1 MDITESP
8 VVRPCSPDE
17 TGRAFAEVM
26 AELTGRDQVPVG
38 SDFFA
43 DLGANSLMMAQFC
56 ARVRKRPEL
65 PSVSMRDVYRTPT
78 PAGLAAAVAEPAESP
93 APAAQQPS
101 PGPAGPPRRAS
112 PLEYLGCG
120 VLQALLFAAYSLLA
134 AEILGVGADWLIA
147 GSGLATCY
155 LRSVAFGAAVLL
167 VGGTVP
173 IALKWILVGR
183 WTPREIRLWSL
194 GYVRF
199 WLVKTLVQ
207 RNPLLPFFSGSPLYS
222 LYLRALGARIGRGVT
237 ALSAFVPV
245 CTDLLT
251 IGEGTVICKDTY
263 FTTYRAEGGV
273 LRTGPVDIGAHAYL
287 GEMSVLD
294 IDTRIGDGA
303 ELGHASALHPGQ
315 TVPDGETW
323 HGSPAVPA
331 DVRYR
336 RVEPRSCGSV
346 RRAWF
351 AVRQLLFAVL
361 VAIPL
366 SLGVL
371 YLLLVA
377 APQLSPGLG
386 LGSAELDFTAAGFYG
401 KALVVSA
408 ILFAGVR
415 LLSFAV
421 SVAVPRLLNPL
432 LKPGETYRFYGP
444 RHAAHR
450 VIRRLSNARFFKDV
464 FGDSAAIVHY
474 LRSVGCKVSKAE
486 QTGSN
491 FGQQEKFENPF
502 LFATGAGT
510 MVADGLSVLN
520 AEYTSTSFRLSQ
532 VRVGAKNFLGNH
544 IAYPAGAKTGDNCLL
559 ATKVLVPLDGP
570 LRSNVGLLGSPSF
583 EIPRSVDRDSQ
594 LGHPETPAEFR
605 RALAAKTRH
614 NTVSMLMFV
623 LYQWLFFFGLILL
636 AWASKIYYAQLGAWL
651 LALDV
656 AGMTIY
662 SVAYFVAVE
671 RIAVLVRPQRPI
683 SCSIYDR
690 RFWRHER
697 FWKAASATE
706 HIQLLNGT
714 PFKALAWRLLGAEV
728 GRRLFDDGCFIAE
741 KTLVRLGND
750 VTLNA
755 GSVVQ
760 CHSQE
765 DGGFKMDRIAIGS
778 DCTVGVNALVHYGV
792 KMGRGS
798 SLAANSFLMK
808 GEEVPENACWGG
820 NPAHE
825 VRAGIPGQRSFARRQ
840 DAGEAD
846 PPSMPDESADRD
858 GPDVARPRPAASQG
872 KTHVDQ
878 T

>member
-8 VVRPCSPDE
+8 VVRPCSPDD
-17 TGRAFAEVM
+17 TGRAFAGVM
-26 AELTGRDQVPVG
+26 AELTGRERVPVD
-38 SDFFA
+38 SNFFS

-65 PSVSMRDVYRTPT
+65 PSVSMKDVYRTPT
-78 PAGLAAAVAEPAESP
+78 AAGLAATAAVAEPVEPSKP
-93 APAAQQPS
+93 ATAPDLADRR
-101 PGPAGPPRRAS
+101 PAGPRRRAS

-120 VLQALLFAAYSLLA
+120 VLQLLLFAAYSLLT
-134 AEILGVGADWLIA
+134 AEILGIGTDWLIA
-147 GSGLATCY
+147 GSGVLSYY
-155 LRSVAFGAAVLL
+155 LRSVAFGAAVLFI
-167 VGGTVP
+167 GGTLP
-173 IALKWILVGR
+173 IALKWVLAGR

-199 WLVKTLVQ
+199 WLVKILVQ

-222 LYLRALGARIGRGVT
+222 LYLRALGAKVGRGVT

-273 LRTGPVDIGAHAYL
+273 LRTGRVDIGAHAYL
-287 GEMSVLD
+287 GEMSVVD

-315 TVPDGETW
+315 TVPDGESW

-366 SLGVL
+366 ALGVL
-371 YLLLVA
+371 YLLLVV
-377 APQLSPGLG
+377 APQVSPVLG
-386 LGSAELDFTAAGFYG
+386 LGSAELDFTDARFYG
-401 KALVVSA
+401 KALIVSA
-408 ILFAGVR
+408 ILFAGMR

-421 SVAVPRLLNPL
+421 SVTVPRLLNPL

-502 LFATGAGT
+502 LFASGAGT

-520 AEYTSTSFRLSQ
+520 AEYTSTSFRLSK
-532 VRVGAKNFLGNH
+532 VHIGAKNFLGNH
-544 IAYPAGAKTGDNCLL
+544 IAYPAGARTGDNCLL

-570 LRSNVGLLGSPSF
+570 LRSNTGLLGSPSF

-594 LGHPETPAEFR
+594 LDHPRTPADFR

-623 LYQWLFFFGLILL
+623 LYQWLFSFGLILL
-636 AWASKIYYAQLGAWL
+636 AWASKIYYAKLGAPL
-651 LALDV
+651 FALNLV
-656 AGMTIY
+656 GMTLY

-671 RIAVLVRPQRPI
+671 RIAVLVRPQRPM

-714 PFKALAWRLLGAEV
+714 PFKAMAWRLLGAKV

-741 KTLVRLGND
+741 KTLVRIGD
-750 VTLNA
+750 DATLNA

-765 DGGFKMDRIAIGS
+765 DGGFKMDRITIGS

-792 KMGRGS
+792 KMGPGS

-808 GEEVPENACWGG
+808 GEEVPENASWGG

-825 VRAGIPGQRSFARRQ
+825 IPDGFPQRHSLA
-840 DAGEAD
+840 DGE
-846 PPSMPDESADRD
+846 R
-858 GPDVARPRPAASQG
+858 G
-872 KTHVDQ
+872 KTGR
-878 T
+878 